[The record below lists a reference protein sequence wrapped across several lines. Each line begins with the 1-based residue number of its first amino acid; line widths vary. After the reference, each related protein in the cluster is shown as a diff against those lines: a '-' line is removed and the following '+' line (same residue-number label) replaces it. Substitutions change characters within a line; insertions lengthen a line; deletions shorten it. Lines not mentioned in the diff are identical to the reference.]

1 VVETSWP
8 TNSKEC
14 SKEDKE
20 EKDKEEEE
28 TMMICPEMT
37 REFVSQKSIAITMM
51 LVILFGNSS
60 LVF

>member
-20 EKDKEEEE
+20 EKDKE
-28 TMMICPEMT
+28 
-37 REFVSQKSIAITMM
+37 VSTNNAITNT
-51 LVILFGNSS
+51 LTIEDHDAKQ
-60 LVF
+60 